1 MRRKEMRKKYYSL
14 KNDPEGQKEV
24 MREYLEEKNKTFLG
38 CCAILFFILIFLA
51 LIAWIVAILRF
62 IF

>member
-1 MRRKEMRKKYYSL
+1 MKRKEVRKKYNAL
-14 KNDPEGQKEV
+14 EKDPEGQKEV
-24 MREYLEEKNKTFLG
+24 IREYLEEKQKGFFG
-38 CCAILFFILIFLA
+38 CLILLFFILVFLL